1 MKYPG
6 EKCVY
11 CGVILFTAA
20 AAMFHHEI
28 FHPDK
33 RIDHTHAE
41 TYNTSVSSNPTL
53 YTSTITLSASPS
65 PSPSSS
71 PSQEGERGQVHLSEK
86 TDRF

>member
-20 AAMFHHEI
+20 AAMLHHEI

-33 RIDHTHAE
+33 RTDHTHAE
-41 TYNTSVSSNPTL
+41 TYSITTSSNPTL
-53 YTSTITLSASPS
+53 YTSTTTLSASTSPS
-65 PSPSSS
+65 PSPA
-71 PSQEGERGQVHLSEK
+71 PEEK
-86 TDRF
+86 NIT